1 MTGGE
6 KRMKKGFWHKAVV
19 MILAGMLAVLS
30 VTPVS
35 AASLLDEVKPLETE
49 ADFAE
54 DTSYVLLRGNN
65 LSFGNAKITKLA
77 SNKVNIFGLTQGIR
91 NCDTMYLSLY
101 LERKVNGVYSTYK
114 SWDFTVNN
122 DTSLAQSI
130 NVIVPSGYYYRVRGY
145 HAAKEGGVKE
155 STTTLTNGILVK

>member
-1 MTGGE
+1 
-6 KRMKKGFWHKAVV
+6 MKKGFLHKAVV

-35 AASLLDEVKPLETE
+35 AASLLEEVTPLETE

-54 DTSYVLLRGNN
+54 DTSYSLLKGSN
-65 LSFGNAKITKLA
+65 LNFGNAKITKLA
-77 SNKVNIFGLTQGIR
+77 SNKINVYGLTQGIR
-91 NCDTMYLSLY
+91 LCDTMYLSLY

-114 SWDFTVNN
+114 SWDFTKN
-122 DTSLAQSI
+122 DVTALDQSI

-145 HAAKEGGVKE
+145 HAAKAGGVKE
-155 STTTLTNGILVK
+155 STTTLTSGILVK

>member
-1 MTGGE
+1 
-6 KRMKKGFWHKAVV
+6 MKKGFWHKAVV